1 MAVTVEKR
9 PIGVTLGS
17 ALSATINQDYGSAY
31 ATVNKTSHG
40 LSDGQY
46 VYIKSNVEN
55 YNGFWI
61 IDVINANEFI
71 LRDAPYVAWIADCD
85 CTYYPQA
92 TVHGWSCVHLP
103 IVYGLSNTRFPIN
116 RVDTARTISSIS
128 NDGGYVKL
136 NLSGSLG
143 TFEELAFLKISSA
156 PTSSNNGIYQIVD
169 KTSTSVVTINLS
181 YAAVTNAGLAGATVQ
196 LYYQN
201 YTILVRVYAGLNS
214 SHEWADQKPYEL
226 AATLQLTPQ
235 SDNTVTFSINEIL
248 KSYVKT
254 KNNLTLGTLPN
265 NIDAWTNFYIEIA
278 EQYDTSNGYTITT
291 TTSGYSTDQGIFEGY
306 ALNAMLAFKNVHSGY
321 LSEYIMTST
330 TSKFLTLFAIPVF
343 FACSDDLPDCYNEV
357 SFIINE
363 QQAPNPIV
371 AGVANGYT
379 NNSDTGNSWN
389 LGTST
394 VTFNT
399 AGLASTKT
407 LMTRFKG
414 SSGVSYNFN
423 YNVRLTG
430 TWTATGAVRIG
441 LVGLDINGNKVTST
455 SVLATG
461 ISGSTVNASG
471 TTSFVPSV
479 DIEYIGFVVDIAGTL
494 STGLING
501 LVNSFSLSG
510 TATYKLRKQ
519 FYSNSVLLS
528 TVDEAVPDYDEGVY
542 RMPLTVS
549 SSYDRVDLSIIRFLD
564 GVEDQAVSETKQCE
578 INSGCSEQ
586 EIRLTWLNNL
596 GGFDYWRFTAQ
607 KEYTVDITNSGETKE
622 NIFPQW
628 SKSYGEF
635 ADTIRKQTFRES
647 ANRRFIYSQFL
658 TQDQADALA
667 YIKSSPLVQIINSR
681 TDRRTV
687 IVDTDSFT
695 KYKDGDK
702 TYTVQFNILFTDDIP
717 SQSA

>member
-17 ALSATINQDYGSAY
+17 AVSATINQDYGSAY

-46 VYIKSNVEN
+46 VYIKSNIEN

-71 LRDAPYVAWIADCD
+71 MRDAPYVAWIADCD

-116 RVDTARTISSIS
+116 RIDTARTISSIS

-201 YTILVRVYAGLNS
+201 YTILVRVYAGINS
-214 SHEWADQKPYEL
+214 SHQWEDQKPYEL

-254 KNNLTLGTLPN
+254 KNNLTLATLPN

-291 TTSGYSTDQGIFEGY
+291 TTSGYASDQGTFEGT
-306 ALNAMLAFKNVHSGY
+306 AANAMLAFKNVHSGY
-321 LSEYIMTST
+321 LSDYMN
-330 TSKFLTLFAIPVF
+330 SKFLTLFAIPVL
-343 FACSDDLPDCYNEV
+343 FACSDDVPNCYNEV
-357 SFIINE
+357 TFINNYSGVVRMRLKEQYYINGVLQTTTTE
-363 QQAPNPIV
+363 NV
-371 AGVANGYT
+371 AG
-379 NNSDTGNSWN
+379 
-389 LGTST
+389 
-394 VTFNT
+394 
-399 AGLASTKT
+399 AG
-407 LMTRFKG
+407 
-414 SSGVSYNFN
+414 
-423 YNVRLTG
+423 
-430 TWTATGAVRIG
+430 I
-441 LVGLDINGNKVTST
+441 
-455 SVLATG
+455 
-461 ISGSTVNASG
+461 
-471 TTSFVPSV
+471 
-479 DIEYIGFVVDIAGTL
+479 
-494 STGLING
+494 
-501 LVNSFSLSG
+501 
-510 TATYKLRKQ
+510 
-519 FYSNSVLLS
+519 
-528 TVDEAVPDYDEGVY
+528 GVY
-542 RMPLTVS
+542 RIPIDPPCT
-549 SSYDRVDLSIIRFLD
+549 YDRVDLSILADMSAADESTFSQISGNQPLTYNGASSVGAAMRATALTPGQLSNIGYVKFQAPAGTYNVGGTTNVTILSGTGTYQVRYFLLDYALNILDTSADYAVTSPTPDTNSEDLVAAIPVAYIGLQFIFTSGSGSITMD
-564 GVEDQAVSETKQCE
+564 GSIFARTAGASSGSEATDVVISEVKTYE
-578 INSGCSEQ
+578 INCGCSEQ

-596 GGFDYWRFTAQ
+596 GGFDYWRFAAQ

-647 ANRRFIYSQFL
+647 ANRQFIYSQFL